1 MTTPDNARA
10 KKRANMTKTAT
21 LTHYHNQT
29 TLICRADGSYWFG
42 LSKYFVMHLKAK
54 NISTNPRRL
63 VIK

>member
-21 LTHYHNQT
+21 LTHYPNQT

-42 LSKYFVMHLKAK
+42 SSKYFVMHLRAK
-54 NISTNPRRL
+54 R
-63 VIK
+63 

>member
-10 KKRANMTKTAT
+10 KKRANMTKAST

-42 LSKYFVMHLKAK
+42 LSKYFVMNLKA
-54 NISTNPRRL
+54 R
-63 VIK
+63 